1 MIKVLIHSL
10 VFTPD
15 GVSNGY
21 MYRDLA
27 VELQRRG
34 HQVTVLTTV
43 PHYNIIPEELV
54 KQPLTRRWG
63 GLFAT
68 SSLGKVRVIHIPIFK
83 KSPKR
88 IVRIVSAI
96 WFNLASLVIGAI
108 VSGRQDV
115 VFASSPPI
123 TSGIIGRLLGLMWNA
138 PTAYIIQDIFPDGLI
153 RQGKIRSKA
162 LVSFLRKIERLVYN
176 VNDAVVVIAHSFVPT
191 IRSRLK
197 NEENLHLIENFVD
210 TELYRPLPRKSDF
223 SRKYGLDDCFVV
235 SYVGNI
241 GNAQDFQPVIQAA
254 EELKELP
261 VKFVI
266 IGDGILRHNLEQ
278 QIFEHNLTNISVLG
292 YFPRDDTPW
301 ANASSD
307 VCMVLLSPH
316 VKGDGFPSKI
326 FSIMAC
332 GRTAI
337 ITADEG
343 SDLIRVAQESGCGR
357 VVPVG
362 DTDAFVRA
370 VRKAFEVRDELI
382 DEGINARDYVVR
394 NYSKEAISKHY
405 EQLINSLIKEKKDRV

>member
-254 EELKELP
+254 EEFKELP